1 MNKFLI
7 REYFRAGIFTAE
19 DLDAFVL
26 SGDIT
31 EEEKRKI
38 VEGKE

>member
-7 REYFRAGIFTAE
+7 REYFRAGIFTAD
-19 DLDAFVL
+19 DLETFVR

-31 EEEKRKI
+31 AAEKQEI
-38 VEGKE
+38 LEG

>member
-1 MNKFLI
+1 MSKFLI

-19 DLDAFVL
+19 DLDTFVR

-31 EEEKRKI
+31 ETEKHEI
-38 VEGKE
+38 LEG